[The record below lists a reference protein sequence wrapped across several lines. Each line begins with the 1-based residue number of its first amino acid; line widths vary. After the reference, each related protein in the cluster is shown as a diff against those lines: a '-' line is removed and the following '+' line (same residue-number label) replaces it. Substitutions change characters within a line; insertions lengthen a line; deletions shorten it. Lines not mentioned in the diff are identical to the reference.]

1 MEKFPSLQKFYT
13 HAVTDVTDNYQVCQ
27 GEVKQIVTIADEG
40 GGGETPKFGW
50 RNMWTAP
57 KQTCQQDQEKT
68 AEEEQVVRQEG
79 KSKEE
84 QIENYTV
91 KFDLWSEAGL

>member
-1 MEKFPSLQKFYT
+1 MTREERG
-13 HAVTDVTDNYQVCQ
+13 A
-27 GEVKQIVTIADEG
+27 KQMLIIAD
-40 GGGETPKFGW
+40 

-68 AEEEQVVRQEG
+68 AEEEQVVWQEG

>member
-1 MEKFPSLQKFYT
+1 
-13 HAVTDVTDNYQVCQ
+13 
-27 GEVKQIVTIADEG
+27 
-40 GGGETPKFGW
+40 
-50 RNMWTAP
+50 MWTAP

>member
-1 MEKFPSLQKFYT
+1 ML
-13 HAVTDVTDNYQVCQ
+13 
-27 GEVKQIVTIADEG
+27 IIAD
-40 GGGETPKFGW
+40 

>member
-1 MEKFPSLQKFYT
+1 ML
-13 HAVTDVTDNYQVCQ
+13 
-27 GEVKQIVTIADEG
+27 TIADQEVRG
-40 GGGETPKFGW
+40 DLKTPKFGW

-84 QIENYTV
+84 KIENYTV